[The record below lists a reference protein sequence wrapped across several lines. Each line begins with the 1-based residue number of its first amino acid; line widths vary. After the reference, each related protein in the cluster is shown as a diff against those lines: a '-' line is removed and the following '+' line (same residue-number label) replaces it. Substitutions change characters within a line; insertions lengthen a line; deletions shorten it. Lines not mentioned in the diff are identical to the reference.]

1 MRIHIWPALVCGWVL
16 AAMAGQTAL
25 AQRPADELSGA
36 VSQADAI
43 DESDADDDAS
53 EAGGMP
59 GWGNPYL
66 PVQYDPNAYG
76 GYGPGVAPSRPG
88 AYCRGHPPPTTP
100 PPTSPLTPP

>member
-43 DESDADDDAS
+43 DESDKFLDRSLMQGKQAVRIIHGFGTGALRKAVREHLRTHPAVKS
-53 EAGGMP
+53 
-59 GWGNPYL
+59 W
-66 PVQYDPNAYG
+66 
-76 GYGPGVAPSRPG
+76 RPG
-88 AYCRGHPPPTTP
+88 NENEGGDGATVAV
-100 PPTSPLTPP
+100 LEE

>member
-43 DESDADDDAS
+43 DESDADYDAS
-53 EAGGMP
+53 DAGGMP
-59 GWGNPYL
+59 GGGINPARTL
-66 PVQYDPNAYG
+66 RMALSANSAFCSG
-76 GYGPGVAPSRPG
+76 
-88 AYCRGHPPPTTP
+88 
-100 PPTSPLTPP
+100 